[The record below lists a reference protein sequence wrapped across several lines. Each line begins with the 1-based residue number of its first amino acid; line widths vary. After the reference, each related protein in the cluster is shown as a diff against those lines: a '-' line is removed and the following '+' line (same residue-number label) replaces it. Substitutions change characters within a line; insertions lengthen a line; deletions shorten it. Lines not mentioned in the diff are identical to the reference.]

1 MWQGAQRLF
10 SGLQGQASR
19 FGGRL
24 DDLEVL
30 QARQAYAGHGPE
42 ATGHLDHLWFELAEH
57 GPGAETWR
65 GHRVVKLAELRYL
78 PQEARADAALVQKMA
93 ALLRGLYA
101 ASVEL
106 VVVDFAMWDPPRGI
120 VQCYGVASRHVSL
133 DTARR
138 LAESAYATLVGAFTA
153 QFPQSQL
160 MPLSGE
166 GARWLFEA
174 LRSMA
179 HVTTL
184 IGSPDPRESARGGQQ
199 QQPGLQSTP
208 QFTQQQNELLFR
220 ALARAGEEF
229 CLVNI
234 ATPVSR
240 TAIAAMLAGLAD
252 LTSPIASRQQG
263 VKSIGFGISLP
274 MILSVGE
281 GYSAGRNFGQSEQHG
296 ESDSTSEAHGQAHT
310 EGEAHT
316 SGWAYTQG
324 SAHTEGQAVTDSASQ
339 TTGQT
344 HSTSVMEGISQSQGV
359 SHTEGQSQSHGV
371 SQTSGSS
378 QSHGESSSTG
388 HTSGV
393 SASESQSQN
402 WGVAVPISVS
412 PAGVGI
418 GVTPSIGASQGVS
431 FGTSEATMVGSA
443 VSDVSTVMNST
454 SVSDVQSQS
463 QADTVSQSQSV
474 SHGVSQIDGTFA
486 SQSTGHAET
495 RSQADTQSEA
505 YTVSGAVT
513 RSAADTVSHSTGE
526 SHGVSHS
533 QGVTQGQM
541 LGAAQTHG
549 LGAGVAPS
557 ASVSKSF
564 AWKDE
569 AAAALAMLLEQQLNL
584 LKEASEEGGL
594 YSDVYILTR
603 TENGR
608 RVAEAAAVQAFGGSQ
623 GVVTHLQVRRPESEA
638 EAEHLRLHARC
649 LTPSTLTETLGY
661 LNGYAYSSFITLT
674 QQAAYAAPGLFEEG
688 TALTTQERTPPFAFV
703 ADMPGEAVL
712 GHLYS
717 TERGELTRARLALA
731 EERHFH
737 TVFAADTG
745 FGKTVAAERLAVE
758 VVSQWHHRAVVLD
771 FGAGWRRLANGP
783 LPRARVDLYQLFP
796 GAVRPFRWNFLQV
809 GRRMQPDRQ
818 LLATAELLAN
828 AGRMGPRQLGFI
840 RRAMRELDERYGVL
854 TSDPKVLADASWNTV
869 RPGEAQVLARAR
881 VERGLLAVT
890 PPAGASLIDLQPFE
904 RQALAVH
911 RSKQVDVTKLYDI
924 LKGYLE
930 RVRDLSSRQSL
941 EGVLLR
947 VEPFTQGELA
957 LMYGGGEGSIA
968 VEDLGLLGPEPNP
981 ADRWG
986 LCVLE
991 GGAEMDDYSKAV
1003 ILSLVAWHLYNDSVI
1018 RRRESIGGFNRQ
1030 MDIFWEEA
1038 NKILNGAVQTTGDD
1052 VGTSSAASVTQLWQ
1066 AMWRDGRKYKIFLHP
1081 LVQTLSELPP
1091 GILSSCNNAF
1101 FGQMKNLKDRDLA
1114 VGHLAR
1120 SERGVHDEEYKRWI
1134 SRIPVAQAIVK
1145 LGWSERVADVEPML
1159 ARPLRVSAA
1168 EPSDG
1173 EILQRF
1179 SRLGLAGSR

>member
-1 MWQGAQRLF
+1 MFNSLR
-10 SGLQGQASR
+10 GQAAR

-24 DDLEVL
+24 DDLEVV
-30 QARQAYAGHGPE
+30 QARQVYAAPTAEGS
-42 ATGHLDHLWFELAEH
+42 GHLDHLWFEVVEQ
-57 GPGAETWR
+57 GADEAAWH

-78 PQEARADAALVQKMA
+78 PQEARADAALVQKMS

-120 VQCYGVASRHVSL
+120 VQCYGVAARHTSL
-133 DTARR
+133 DVAQR
-138 LAESAYATLVGAFTA
+138 LAESAYATLIGGFTA

-160 MPLSGE
+160 EPLSGDA
-166 GARWLFEA
+166 ARWLYEA
-174 LRSMA
+174 LRSMR

-199 QQPGLQSTP
+199 QQPGLQSMP

-220 ALARAGEEF
+220 ALARTGEEF
-229 CLVNI
+229 CFVNI

-240 TAIAAMLAGLAD
+240 AAIATMLAGLAD

-274 MILSVGE
+274 MIMSVGE
-281 GYSAGRNFGQSEQHG
+281 GYSAGRSYGQSEQQG
-296 ESDSTSEAHGQAHT
+296 QSDGTSAAHGQAHT

-324 SAHTEGQAVTDSASQ
+324 QAHTEGQSVSNSVSQ
-339 TTGQT
+339 TNGQT
-344 HSTSVMEGISQSQGV
+344 HSTSVMEGTSQTQGT
-359 SHTEGQSQSHGV
+359 SHTEGASEAHGV

-378 QSHGESSSTG
+378 QSHGESSSAG

-393 SASESQSQN
+393 SAGESQSQN
-402 WGVAVPISVS
+402 WGVSVPVSVS

-431 FGTSEATMVGSA
+431 FGTSEATTVGNG

-454 SVSDVQSQS
+454 SMSEVHSQS
-463 QADTVSQSQSV
+463 QADTVSQAQSV
-474 SHGVSQIDGTFA
+474 SQGVSQISGIFA
-486 SQSTGHAET
+486 SQSVGHSET
-495 RSQADTQSEA
+495 SSRADTQSQA

-513 RSAADTVSHSTGE
+513 RSASDTASEVTGE
-526 SHGVSHS
+526 SHSVSSGQGVS
-533 QGVTQGQM
+533 QGQM
-541 LGAAQTHG
+541 LGAAQTQG

-557 ASVSKSF
+557 VSVSKSF

-569 AAAALAMLLEQQLNL
+569 AAVALAMLLEQQLNL

-603 TENGR
+603 TENGQ

-623 GVVTHLQVRRPESEA
+623 GVVTHLQVRRPETEA
-638 EAEHLRLHARC
+638 EAEHLRLHARS

-688 TALTTQERTPPFAFV
+688 TALTIQERTPPFAFM
-703 ADMPGEAVL
+703 ANMRGDAVL

-717 TERGELTRARLALA
+717 TERGELTRAPLTLA
-731 EERHFH
+731 EDRHFH

-758 VVSQWHHRAVVLD
+758 VVERWHHRAVVLD
-771 FGAGWRRLANGP
+771 FGAGWRRLASRA
-783 LPRARVDLYQLFP
+783 LPQERVDLYQLFP
-796 GAVRPFRWNFLQV
+796 GAVRPFRWNFMQV

-840 RRAMRELDERYGVL
+840 RRAMRELYERYGVL

-869 RPGEAQVLARAR
+869 RPGEVQVLAQAR
-881 VERGLLAVT
+881 LERGLPAGL
-890 PPAGASLIDLQPFE
+890 PPAGVGLLDLQPFE
-904 RQALAVH
+904 RQVLAVH
-911 RSKQVDVTKLYDI
+911 RSKQVDVNKLYDI

-930 RVRDLSSRQSL
+930 RVRDLASRQSL

-957 LMYGGGEGSIA
+957 LMYGGGDGSIA

-986 LCVLE
+986 LCILE

-1003 ILSLVAWHLYNDSVI
+1003 ILSLVAWH
-1018 RRRESIGGFNRQ
+1018 
-1030 MDIFWEEA
+1030 
-1038 NKILNGAVQTTGDD
+1038 
-1052 VGTSSAASVTQLWQ
+1052 
-1066 AMWRDGRKYKIFLHP
+1066 
-1081 LVQTLSELPP
+1081 
-1091 GILSSCNNAF
+1091 
-1101 FGQMKNLKDRDLA
+1101 
-1114 VGHLAR
+1114 
-1120 SERGVHDEEYKRWI
+1120 
-1134 SRIPVAQAIVK
+1134 
-1145 LGWSERVADVEPML
+1145 
-1159 ARPLRVSAA
+1159 
-1168 EPSDG
+1168 
-1173 EILQRF
+1173 
-1179 SRLGLAGSR
+1179 